1 MRACLVA
8 SVMPDSATPWTMHG
22 LPGSSVHGILQK
34 GTQECVAIFL
44 LQILKDILISKLYC
58 QLAICCRKNCQA
70 LKIKLHQYC
79 ILKNVCEDHFY

>member
-8 SVMPDSATPWTMHG
+8 SFVSDFATPWTTHG

-34 GTQECVAIFL
+34 RTQECIAIFL

-58 QLAICCRKNCQA
+58 QLAIYFRENCHA
-70 LKIKLHQYC
+70 LKIKLHQYF
-79 ILKNVCEDHFY
+79 ILENIGEDHFY